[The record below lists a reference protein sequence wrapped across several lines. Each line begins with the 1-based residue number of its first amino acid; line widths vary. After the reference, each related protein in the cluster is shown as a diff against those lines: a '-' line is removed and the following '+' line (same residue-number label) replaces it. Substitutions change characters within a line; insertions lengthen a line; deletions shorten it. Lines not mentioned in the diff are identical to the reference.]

1 MQTTLQ
7 HLIPTDN
14 YAASYSSNTL
24 SIKTDKIVIGSETF
38 ETEQLAQLLKLLLKA
53 HPELRI

>member
-1 MQTTLQ
+1 MQISLQ
-7 HLIPTDN
+7 CVIPTDDC
-14 YAASYSSNTL
+14 AASYSSNTL
-24 SIKTDKIVIGSETF
+24 SIKTDKLVIGSETF